1 MAGIFWLC
9 LILIFF
15 LGIPSLTFWL
25 CGLVKAMTPPPPLQ
39 ALGLGL
45 DWPKALGVFQPA
57 DHRRSGIDA

>member
-1 MAGIFWLC
+1 VL
-9 LILIFF
+9 
-15 LGIPSLTFWL
+15 
-25 CGLVKAMTPPPPLQ
+25 AMTPPPPLQ